1 MFHKNK
7 LIAFF
12 SLAAFVWLGVAAIQ
26 PAKQKIRNLQVLP
39 KDISDERLDS
49 IMQTYNIALGVQCN
63 FCHLPGRII
72 KTELDYAADGEPMKE
87 EARKMMRM
95 TIAINKEN
103 FWYNKIGQPEYLNTV
118 HCNTCHRGE
127 AFPEH

>member
-1 MFHKNK
+1 MKKF
-7 LIAFF
+7 IAFALL
-12 SLAAFVWLGVAAIQ
+12 SGFVWLGLAATRLHSTQ
-26 PAKQKIRNLQVLP
+26 PRNLQVLP

-49 IMQTYNIALGVQCN
+49 IMQTYNIALSVKCN
-63 FCHLPGRII
+63 FCHLPD
-72 KTELDYAADGEPMKE
+72 KNQPDSLDYARDGEPMKE

-95 TIAINKEN
+95 TIRINREN
-103 FWYNKIGQPEYLNTV
+103 FWFNKLQQPEYLSTV